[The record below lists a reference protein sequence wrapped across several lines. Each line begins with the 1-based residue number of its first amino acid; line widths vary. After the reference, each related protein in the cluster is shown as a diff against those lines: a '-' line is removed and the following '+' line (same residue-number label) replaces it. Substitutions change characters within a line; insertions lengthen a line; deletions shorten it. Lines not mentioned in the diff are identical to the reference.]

1 MGPGAAQPA
10 TSPSPLPVPVSD
22 DPVVEVL
29 LGLLT
34 ASEEAT
40 AALRG
45 LRGVDPGT
53 DIAGMD
59 PEVLASVVAL
69 TASMS
74 AKDIAHVASVVG
86 RLGRTVTGMQTA
98 LLREVAT
105 RGPRGERPA
114 LVKELGYSSAGL
126 FAEQVFGLRFGQAKD
141 AVRLAEATAPRDGY
155 SQGVLPPK
163 FMVLA
168 QATDAGEISVDQ
180 ATPVLT
186 GLPAHTGAD
195 VNPEVLAV
203 AEASL
208 VGAASDGAVGIAP
221 EEHTEPRNT
230 PNIPGTPDN
239 TDGPDAGVGS
249 NPGTGVG
256 AGVLIPQDAATAR
269 EAILASLG
277 RDGAGLANDPRV
289 VWPVGSGLGAP
300 EASRYRPQLLD
311 VMAKTWAKIAD
322 QDGAEPRER
331 EHHRKRSLL
340 LTHQRDG
347 MWKIVILAPE
357 VEGAQ
362 LKTVLDAITPPPSQY
377 AFAPNTTTGVSGS
390 GGNGRSANNTDD
402 PAHHDNARDEAGE
415 ALLPGLR
422 TEELPELPEP
432 APVEVAFE
440 ARTRDQAAFDAFM
453 SVIGHY
459 ARSPKAP
466 TVHEHAPT
474 LLTIFTETALN
485 ATTTDNTA
493 GAGSSNAP
501 GAEGQLGDRADADSA
516 YPADRGPSRAD
527 ASTTT
532 GVRGWGDPPPRWGAV
547 SADPITETMKTKA
560 WLPATNAY
568 VPLSS
573 IARYFCDASVRAL
586 ATDQAGAALKL
597 GHSQYPFNKHQRLVL
612 IARDRHCRAP
622 GCTMPAGYCE
632 AHHLIPYDSGGPT
645 DINNAILLCTFHHHL
660 AHTHHS

>member
-1 MGPGAAQPA
+1 MGPGAAQPS

-22 DPVVEVL
+22 DPVVGVL

-40 AALRG
+40 AALRR

-53 DIAGMD
+53 DVAGMD

-86 RLGRTVTGMQTA
+86 RLGRTVVGVQTA
-98 LLREVAT
+98 LLREVVT

-186 GLPAHTGAD
+186 GLPAHTSAD
-195 VNPEVLAV
+195 VNPEVLTV

-208 VGAASDGAVGIAP
+208 VGAASNGAVGIAP

-239 TDGPDAGVGS
+239 TDGPDESVGS

-269 EAILASLG
+269 KAILASLG
-277 RDGAGLANDPRV
+277 RDGASLAGDPRV

-300 EASRYRPQLLD
+300 EATRYRPQLLD

-347 MWKIVILAPE
+347 MWKVVILAPE

-362 LKTVLDAITPPPSQY
+362 LKTVLEAITPPPSQY

-422 TEELPELPEP
+422 TEELPEP

-453 SVIGHY
+453 GVIGHY

-474 LLTIFTETALN
+474 LLTIFTDTALN

-501 GAEGQLGDRADADSA
+501 GGETGG
-516 YPADRGPSRAD
+516 D
-527 ASTTT
+527 ASASRNGTIRGRGDNTARPAR
-532 GVRGWGDPPPRWGAV
+532 RGWGDPPPRWGAV
-547 SADPITETMKTKA
+547 SADPVTEIMKTKA

-573 IARYFCDASVRAL
+573 IARYFCDSSVRAL

-597 GHSQYPFNKHQRLVL
+597 GQSQYPFNKHQRLVL
-612 IARDRHCRAP
+612 ITRDRHCRAP

-632 AHHLIPYDSGGPT
+632 AHHLLPYDSGGPT